1 MVGWQDATR
10 VQNAIQFMRFIVQ
23 AVTAR
28 IVVFFDIFENVT
40 ARKRTDANFISSE
53 K

>member
-10 VQNAIQFMRFIVQ
+10 VQNAIQFMRFILRPVK
-23 AVTAR
+23 AR
-28 IVVFFDIFENVT
+28 LVVFYIFENVT
-40 ARKRTDANFISSE
+40 ARKRTDANFTSSE